1 MCIYLSVRYCICLNH
16 LSICCLFIL
25 IFSERVWLSLFLSC
39 VEGGCFHIIV
49 VVSLSLSFYLFFPA
63 FVLLDF
69 LVYLTSAILYFSF
82 LLNKLTVP
90 KFAKNCK
97 VQILDVMLPF
107 LWSLGWCLRW
117 SDATRAPLK
126 LSAWNFPLKISN
138 IPYTIYKHVEYSIY
152 FMPNQ
157 PLSQL
162 LWFLFFF
169 FFIYIF
175 IIWNV
180 PGPRSELAHDL
191 WAVSRVAEGV

>member
-1 MCIYLSVRYCICLNH
+1 MFIYFVA
-16 LSICCLFIL
+16 L
-25 IFSERVWLSLFLSC
+25 IFSGRVWLSLFLSC
-39 VEGGCFHIIV
+39 VEGGCFYIIIV
-49 VVSLSLSFYLFFPA
+49 VSLFVTLSLYLFFSV

-82 LLNKLTVP
+82 LLNQLTVP

-107 LWSLGWCLRW
+107 LWSLRWCLRW
-117 SDATRAPLK
+117 SDTTRAPLK

-138 IPYTIYKHVEYSIY
+138 IPYTIYKHVEYSI
-152 FMPNQ
+152 FSAFVTVIVV
-157 PLSQL
+157 LVL
-162 LWFLFFF
+162 VFV
-169 FFIYIF
+169 IF

-191 WAVSRVAEGV
+191 WAVSRVGEGV